1 MLVLTRKVGERT
13 YIGKDIVVTIV
24 QVDHGKVRIGIDAPK
39 DVTIVR
45 EEVLRKIEG
54 KNNE

>member
-24 QVDHGKVRIGIDAPK
+24 QVNHGKVRIGIDAPK